1 MPNKIQDPVNYRL
14 DGTEPTGKIE
24 FENFLHKMTDVPESE
39 APNNI
44 PIDEAGITNQ
54 QVYVTI
60 DDLSDPK
67 TKTPVLCDVTL
78 GVDLSNHR
86 GIHMSRCEEALFE
99 ISKGTYTD
107 LDEFALALAERL
119 REKQSSSLGIV
130 KVSGIHLHHRQTKK
144 TGRSSHD
151 KVILLSEVMAS
162 ENDPIQQTGVTAFN
176 MTACPCTRTYTKLSV
191 IPRLKEMGFDTDQ
204 VNRILETVLTG
215 THTQRGTITVMID
228 KKHPEISAREIL
240 KVLDKTTH
248 LVNELLKR
256 PDEHDLVIR
265 ALKKPQFT
273 EDVVRDVAQG
283 LFDEFGNTAPIDTR
297 VVIES
302 ILNDSIHIH
311 DVRTKIATT
320 LGKIDDALNS

>member
-1 MPNKIQDPVNYRL
+1 MPNRIKDPVNYRL
-14 DGTEPTGKIE
+14 DGTEPTGKVE
-24 FENFLHKMTDVPESE
+24 FEKFLQKMTDVPESE
-39 APNNI
+39 PLNSI
-44 PIDEAGITNQ
+44 PINEVGITNQ

-67 TKTPVLCDVTL
+67 TKTPVLCDVSL
-78 GVDLSNHR
+78 GVDLSDHR

-99 ISKGTYTD
+99 ISRGTYTD

-144 TGRSSHD
+144 TARSSHD
-151 KVILLSEVMAS
+151 KVILLSEAIAS
-162 ENDPIQQTGVTAFN
+162 ENGHIQQTGVTAFN

-191 IPRLKEMGFDTDQ
+191 IPRLKEMGFDTEQ
-204 VNRILETVLTG
+204 VNKILGTVLTG

-240 KVLDKTTH
+240 KVLDQTTH

-265 ALKKPQFT
+265 ALQKPQFT
-273 EDVVRDVAQG
+273 EDVVRDVAKG
-283 LFDEFGNTAPIDTR
+283 LFEKFGNLTPLNTR
-297 VVIES
+297 IIVES

-311 DVRTKIATT
+311 DVRSKITTT
-320 LGKIDDALNS
+320 LGRIGDALKS